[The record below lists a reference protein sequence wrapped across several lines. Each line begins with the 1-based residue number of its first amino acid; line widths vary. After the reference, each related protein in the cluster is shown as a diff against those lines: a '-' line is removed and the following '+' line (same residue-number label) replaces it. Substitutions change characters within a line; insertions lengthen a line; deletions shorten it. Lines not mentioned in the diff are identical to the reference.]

1 MCSVP
6 EETPIVFGSESNYD
20 NHFIISKNL
29 TYHLLVQEEILTFP
43 VPIEKEVSKEIN
55 EKGKEIAKTISYR
68 LQFLDGG
75 RFKTSSLPNLL
86 QSTAKGTDKIK
97 CKHGPDNK
105 KYICRIT
112 YKNYQYCL

>member
-6 EETPIVFGSESNYD
+6 EETPIVFGSGSNYD

-29 TYHLLVQEEILTFP
+29 MDHLLVQEEILTFP

-55 EKGKEIAKTISYR
+55 EKGKE
-68 LQFLDGG
+68 
-75 RFKTSSLPNLL
+75 FKTSSLPNLV
-86 QSTAKGTDKIK
+86 QSTAEGIEKIK
-97 CKHGPDNK
+97 CKYGPDNK
-105 KYICRIT
+105 KYNRRIT